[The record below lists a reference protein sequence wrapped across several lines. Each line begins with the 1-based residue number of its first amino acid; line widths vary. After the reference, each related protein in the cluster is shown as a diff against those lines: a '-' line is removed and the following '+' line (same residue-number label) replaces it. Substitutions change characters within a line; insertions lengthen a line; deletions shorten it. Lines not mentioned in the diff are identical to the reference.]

1 MCTFLH
7 SVLVERLKWAGVRS
21 AEEAEKGYTSQDT
34 GNTVTAKPGGSQPC
48 AWRGSAISDLGL
60 AQGPPEEINALV
72 LSYLWGT
79 NLVPPGDPRS
89 HQETRG
95 NPSLQKSAVS
105 WLRGGII
112 LKGLPVEVV
121 PLSPRRLLRHLL
133 DSSRTL
139 LLRRSSEIDFFPSR
153 NQSVRDCSMAP
164 FPWCV
169 CKIVYPL
176 KTMKILSN
184 ATLLLLVSCTRK
196 L

>member
-1 MCTFLH
+1 GIYVSGYRKYGNSETRRKPAPCLEGIRH
-7 SVLVERLKWAGVRS
+7 LRS
-21 AEEAEKGYTSQDT
+21 R
-34 GNTVTAKPGGSQPC
+34 PC
-48 AWRGSAISDLGL
+48 
-60 AQGPPEEINALV
+60 QGPPEKTNALV

-89 HQETRG
+89 HQEIRG

-112 LKGLPVEVV
+112 PKGLPVEVV
-121 PLSPRRLLRHLL
+121 ALSPRRLLLHLL

-153 NQSVRDCSMAP
+153 NQFVRDCSMAS

-169 CKIVYPL
+169 CKIVHPL
-176 KTMKILSN
+176 KTMKVLSN
-184 ATLLLLVSCTRK
+184 AALLLLVSCSWK